1 MKTPNLSML
10 ALFAATGLAAASI
23 GNAVFAHGNVLPQP
37 VDTTALPDIGEA
49 WLVKNP
55 YRGNAT
61 AIKIGESAYGQN
73 CARCHGLEAMSGG
86 IAPDLRYLDVAEA
99 GDVSPAAGLDY
110 VVLPREILPPK
121 VRFTFALKVANFLSP
136 ATSTTVTVVQKAS
149 LPAPHALIQGDDPK
163 TTTRDEKLRL
173 VLTADQPNLCDGLSL
188 AERRMVIEWRE
199 NTGQFVAD
207 GGRRNP

>member
-1 MKTPNLSML
+1 MKTPRLSTL
-10 ALFAATGLAAASI
+10 AFIAATGLAAASV

-86 IAPDLRYLDVAEA
+86 IAPDLRYLDVGEA
-99 GDVSPAAGLDY
+99 GDEWFINRYQHGSSHDGKVYMPPLGD
-110 VVLPREILPPK
+110 VLG
-121 VRFTFALKVANFLSP
+121 
-136 ATSTTVTVVQKAS
+136 QKAGWAIRS
-149 LPAPHALIQGDDPK
+149 WLDTKHQD
-163 TTTRDEKLRL
+163 
-173 VLTADQPNLCDGLSL
+173 
-188 AERRMVIEWRE
+188 
-199 NTGQFVAD
+199 
-207 GGRRNP
+207 